1 MRILYVYDVI
11 ARFGGMERV
20 IVDKMNCFSKMG
32 NMEVYLITT
41 NQGQHPVPFELDS
54 KVHYED
60 LKVQTHLQYRY
71 RGLRRLWERFRRN
84 KMLNHRMADKI
95 QMIQPNVLICTTSR
109 LVSTMVKLKRGIPL
123 VAESHSDFEN
133 VMENEGNSLWSRIK
147 AKRHFRKLQKVT
159 AIVTLTKEDANAWK
173 TIHSSVYVIPNL
185 VHLNDTKE
193 YSRCGAQRAIYVG
206 RYCNQKGLPELLSI
220 WTIVHQRHPEWI
232 LDMYGDG
239 ELDDWLRRQ
248 IADLNIGIRV
258 NHPVKDVFRCYINS
272 SVMLLTSTWEP
283 FGLVLPE
290 AMSCG
295 IPVVSFAGLKGP
307 DSIITDGVDGY
318 LVKNRSVDDFA
329 DRVCLLIENPRLRQ
343 EMGKKAIL
351 SSQRYKAEN
360 IMPMW
365 KDLFE
370 SLIKR

>member
-20 IVDKMNCFSKMG
+20 IVDKMNCFSNMK
-32 NMEVYLITT
+32 NMEVYLLTS
-41 NQGQHPVPFELDS
+41 NQGQHPIPFELDS

-71 RGLRRLWERFRRN
+71 RGIRRLWERYRRN
-84 KMLNHRMADKI
+84 KMLNRTMADKI
-95 QMIQPNVLICTTSR
+95 QKIKPDILICTTSR
-109 LVSTMVKLKRGIPL
+109 LVSTMVRLKGGIPL

-133 VMENEGNSLWSRIK
+133 VMESENNSYWNSIK
-147 AKRHFRKLQKVT
+147 AKKHFRELQKVT
-159 AIVTLTKEDANAWK
+159 AIVTLTKEDAKSWK
-173 TIHSSVYVIPNL
+173 TIHASVHVIPNL
-185 VHLNDTKE
+185 VHLNDAKE
-193 YSRCGAQRAIYVG
+193 YSRCENQRAIYVG
-206 RYCNQKGLPELLSI
+206 RYCDQKGLPELMSI
-220 WTIVHQRHPEWI
+220 WAIVHQRHPEWI

-239 ELDDWLRRQ
+239 ELDEWLRHEV
-248 IADLNIGIRV
+248 AALNIGVSV
-258 NHPVKDVFRCYINS
+258 NPPVKDVFSCYRNS
-272 SVMLLTSTWEP
+272 SMMLLTSIWEP

-318 LVKNRSVDDFA
+318 LVEKRSIDDFA
-329 DRVCLLIENPRLRQ
+329 GRICQLIETPELRQ
-343 EMGKKAIL
+343 QMGKNAIR
-351 SSQRYKAEN
+351 SAQRYESDQ

>member
-20 IVDKMNCFSKMG
+20 IVDKMNCFSNMK
-32 NMEVYLITT
+32 NMEVYLLTS
-41 NQGQHPVPFELDS
+41 NQGQHPIPFELDS

-71 RGLRRLWERFRRN
+71 RGIRRLWERYRRN
-84 KMLNHRMADKI
+84 KMLNRTMADKI
-95 QMIQPNVLICTTSR
+95 QKIKPDILICTTSR
-109 LVSTMVKLKRGIPL
+109 LVSTMVRLKGGIPL

-133 VMENEGNSLWSRIK
+133 VMESENNSYWNSIK
-147 AKRHFRKLQKVT
+147 AKKHFRELQKVT
-159 AIVTLTKEDANAWK
+159 AIVTLTKEDAKSWK
-173 TIHSSVYVIPNL
+173 TIHASVHVIPNL
-185 VHLNDTKE
+185 VHLNDAKE
-193 YSRCGAQRAIYVG
+193 YSRCENQRAIYVG